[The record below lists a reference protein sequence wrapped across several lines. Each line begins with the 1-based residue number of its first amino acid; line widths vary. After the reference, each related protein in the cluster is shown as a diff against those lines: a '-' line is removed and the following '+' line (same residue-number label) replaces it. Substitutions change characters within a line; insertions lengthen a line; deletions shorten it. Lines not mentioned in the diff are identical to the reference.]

1 MKLKLKERELPPAQL
16 RLVVPATLKATLE
29 EYIAFVREKS
39 GHEVEVR
46 EVAVEMLSQF
56 IEADRE
62 FKQRQKRGQ
71 RPDLQRTLKG
81 GKGAVKVNGQASA

>member
-16 RLVVPATLKATLE
+16 RLVVPAKLKGTLE

-39 GHEVEVR
+39 GREVEVR
-46 EVAVEMLSQF
+46 EVAVEMLAQF

-62 FKQRQKRGQ
+62 FKQQQKRGQ
-71 RPDLQRTLKG
+71 KPDLQRTLRG
-81 GKGAVKVNGQASA
+81 GKGAVQVNGQASA

>member
-1 MKLKLKERELPPAQL
+1 
-16 RLVVPATLKATLE
+16 VPAKLKATLE

-39 GHEVEVR
+39 GREVEVR
-46 EVAVEMLSQF
+46 EVAVEMLAQF

-71 RPDLQRTLKG
+71 GPDVQRTLRG
-81 GKGAVKVNGQASA
+81 GKGAVRVNGQASA

>member
-39 GHEVEVR
+39 GRDVEVR

-62 FKQRQKRGQ
+62 FKQLQKRGQ
-71 RPDLQRTLKG
+71 RPDLQRTLRG
-81 GKGAVKVNGQASA
+81 GKGALQVNGQASA